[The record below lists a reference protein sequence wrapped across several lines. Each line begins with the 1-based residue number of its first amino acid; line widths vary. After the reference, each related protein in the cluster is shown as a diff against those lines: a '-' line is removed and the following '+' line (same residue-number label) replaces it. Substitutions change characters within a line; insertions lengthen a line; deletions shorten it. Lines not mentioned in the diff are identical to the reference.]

1 MDKKTE
7 ESKVDEWNKKYVV
20 GIEVNV
26 TKDNGEV
33 IRTKTNSYA
42 TLLSGHTA
50 VIWLVDLRGC
60 YLLDRVKAVEP

>member
-7 ESKVDEWNKKYVV
+7 ESKVDEWNKKYAV
-20 GIEVNV
+20 GIEVDV
-26 TKDNGEV
+26 TKDSGEV
-33 IRTKTNSYA
+33 IRTTTNSYA

-50 VIWLVDLRGC
+50 VIWLVGIRGC